1 MGGPQFR
8 EASAGD
14 AATLLSIKRAAIGGI
29 DAGAYEAVQLD
40 AWQPDAGGVSDFER
54 AIDSDVFDILLARV
68 DGDDVAYGVLNAD
81 AGRIDALYVR
91 PDYSGEGIA
100 TSLVGQL
107 ESRARMYDLDR
118 LEIVSSLNA
127 KSFYEGL
134 NYWQFDTKIRT
145 IKGVEMPFAIMI
157 KHLDT
162 GDTGSRDD
170 AGPRDDADSDTNP
183 DADTQPSPESRG
195 C

>member
-1 MGGPQFR
+1 MSADAGV
-8 EASAGD
+8 AGD
-14 AATLLSIKRAAIGGI
+14 AVPVDLTDDWDVRALTECMA
-29 DAGAYEAVQLD
+29 AYEQA
-40 AWQPDAGGVSDFER
+40 PGV
-54 AIDSDVFDILLARV
+54 
-68 DGDDVAYGVLNAD
+68 YGVLNAD

-134 NYWQFDTKIRT
+134 NYWQFDTKTRT
-145 IKGVEMPFAIMI
+145 IEGVELPFAIMI

-170 AGPRDDADSDTNP
+170 AGPRDDADSDTHP
-183 DADTQPSPESRG
+183 DADTQPAPESRG

>member
-8 EASAGD
+8 EASAED
-14 AATLLSIKRAAIGGI
+14 ATTLLSIKRAAIGGI
-29 DAGAYEAVQLD
+29 DADVYEADQLD

-68 DGDDVAYGVLNAD
+68 DGDDIAYGVLNAD

-134 NYWQFDTKIRT
+134 NYWQFDTKTRT
-145 IKGVEMPFAIMI
+145 IKGVELPFAIMI

-170 AGPRDDADSDTNP
+170 ADSDTHP
-183 DADTQPSPESRG
+183 DADTQPTPESRG